1 MKLGVRLGQVAVA
14 AGMLVSCGEER
25 ARTSTS
31 EHATLGGDAVVRV
44 GAEVVPRTLVAE
56 VARAE
61 HTTPKEATQR
71 LADDAVA
78 ATAARAR
85 GLDRQP
91 PASWRLR
98 AARAR
103 IAADRLL
110 EEARRAGPPTDEEV
124 RELSEL
130 HWAQVDRPPTVT
142 AVHALVKLPPPD
154 KREAARSFA
163 SRMREDLLQ
172 AKDEADF
179 QARAKAAGVRA
190 KSEGLEVITESMPPF
205 EAGGALVEGG
215 ALVPTFAA
223 AAHALAAPGDTSAP
237 VETPFGVHVIR
248 LLQRFPEQRMPFE
261 SRRVAFAEETI
272 TRRARV
278 AYEALLERARKTAT
292 VEVLPS
298 AETSMRAL
306 HGAERRP

>member
-1 MKLGVRLGQVAVA
+1 MRLVEAVAVVGFL
-14 AGMLVSCGEER
+14 AGCGEER
-25 ARTSTS
+25 ARTSTG
-31 EHATLGGDAVVRV
+31 ERATLGGDAVVKV
-44 GAEVVPRTLVAE
+44 GAEVVPKALVAE

-61 HTTPKEATQR
+61 RTTSAEAARR

-78 ATAARAR
+78 ASAARER
-85 GLDRQP
+85 GLDRQA

-103 IAADRLL
+103 IASDRLL

-124 RELSEL
+124 RELSEV

-154 KREAARSFA
+154 KREAARTFA
-163 SRMREDLLQ
+163 GRMREDLLQ

-190 KSEGLEVITESMPPF
+190 KAEGLEVITESIPPF

-215 ALVPTFAA
+215 ALVPAFAA
-223 AAHALAAPGDTSAP
+223 AAHALAAPGDTSP
-237 VETPFGVHVIR
+237 LVETPFGVHVIR

-261 SRRVAFAEETI
+261 SRRVAFTEEAI

-278 AYEALLERARKTAT
+278 AYEALLERARKGAP

-298 AETSMRAL
+298 AETTMREL